1 MSSSSAAAIGSY
13 RLGFMGLG
21 WALGLINASLTHA
34 GFQIRVWPGTKCK
47 LRARLRGVR
56 QAIVD
61 VCHKKGPS
69 QVSNP
74 SPQLRCSD
82 QACQPQRLRACPT
95 YRLGG
100 GIRQKKKIQAAH
112 AKEKQPI

>member
-69 QVSNP
+69 RVSNNH
-74 SPQLRCSD
+74 LGFVARIK
-82 QACQPQRLRACPT
+82 RANHN
-95 YRLGG
+95 GF
-100 GIRQKKKIQAAH
+100 AH
-112 AKEKQPI
+112 APRTALAVGSDRKKNSGGAR

>member
-69 QVSNP
+69 RVSNNHLGFVHAP
-74 SPQLRCSD
+74 RTALAVGSD
-82 QACQPQRLRACPT
+82 RKKDS
-95 YRLGG
+95 GG
-100 GIRQKKKIQAAH
+100 AR
-112 AKEKQPI
+112 